1 MHIKMNILI
10 TQEIQVKFLME
21 WKTTQIFQI
30 ILGRSAVILSLLLI
44 F

>member
-10 TQEIQVKFLME
+10 KQEIQVKFLME
-21 WKTTQIFQI
+21 WKTNLIFQI